1 VASIGCII
9 YNGIFLGKQ
18 TMPIIDKLTSTDFSA
33 HLNQPFTL
41 QLEALPPILLQ
52 LRAVQ
57 NLDNGNTYTGGN
69 RSTYLNPHFAVV
81 FNGPLRPILPQ
92 QIYQI
97 QHPSMGK
104 LNLLFTPIGPNGSSM
119 QYKATLADH

>member
-1 VASIGCII
+1 MPTLEQPTSI
-9 YNGIFLGKQ
+9 
-18 TMPIIDKLTSTDFSA
+18 DFA
-33 HLNQPFTL
+33 AYLNQPFTL

-57 NLDNGNTYTGGN
+57 NLERNHIYAETAPTAIA
-69 RSTYLNPHFAVV
+69 PEPFAVV

-92 QIYQI
+92 QIYQVL
-97 QHPSMGK
+97 HPRLGK

-119 QYKATLADH
+119 QYKAILA

>member
-1 VASIGCII
+1 
-9 YNGIFLGKQ
+9 
-18 TMPIIDKLTSTDFSA
+18 MPILEKLSSTDFSA

-41 QLEALPPILLQ
+41 ELETLPPILLQ

-57 NLDNGNTYTGGN
+57 NLESNIKQSGQLDASPSKTQ
-69 RSTYLNPHFAVV
+69 FAVV

-92 QIYQI
+92 QIYQL

-104 LNLLFTPIGPNGSSM
+104 FSLLFTPIGPSGVSM
-119 QYKATLADH
+119 QYKAILA